1 MGVMYENSGVNLA
14 EAHKLAGKLNNL
26 GGNFNLF
33 SGDKLCGGLKISH
46 CCDGIGTKI
55 IPLYSRK
62 LYKNIAVD
70 LAAAN
75 LNDIATQNVR
85 AFAFLDYIAV
95 NELDSAAVSEIIF
108 ELKKILAVYDC
119 ELLGGETS
127 EMPAILR
134 ENTIDICGFLTGIK
148 KDTVYC
154 IRDGDCVIGL
164 TSNGIHANGFSLI
177 RKLYSQKLLSED
189 EFIDCLKPSYIY
201 YGVLRKLWD
210 NNFIKS
216 GANITGGG
224 ILSNLNRVIP
234 QNCTVDLDY
243 NKIPSQNIYK
253 KLYSI
258 CGEEMFEVFNCGVGF
273 CIVAEKSRLDDIF
286 NICSEFNPFLLGKVV
301 KK

>member
-1 MGVMYENSGVNLA
+1 M
-14 EAHKLAGKLNNL
+14 
-26 GGNFNLF
+26 
-33 SGDKLCGGLKISH
+33 
-46 CCDGIGTKI
+46 
-55 IPLYSRK
+55 
-62 LYKNIAVD
+62 
-70 LAAAN
+70 
-75 LNDIATQNVR
+75 
-85 AFAFLDYIAV
+85 
-95 NELDSAAVSEIIF
+95 
-108 ELKKILAVYDC
+108 
-119 ELLGGETS
+119 
-127 EMPAILR
+127 
-134 ENTIDICGFLTGIK
+134 
-148 KDTVYC
+148 
-154 IRDGDCVIGL
+154 IGL

-273 CIVAEKSRLDDIF
+273 CIIAEKSRLDDIF